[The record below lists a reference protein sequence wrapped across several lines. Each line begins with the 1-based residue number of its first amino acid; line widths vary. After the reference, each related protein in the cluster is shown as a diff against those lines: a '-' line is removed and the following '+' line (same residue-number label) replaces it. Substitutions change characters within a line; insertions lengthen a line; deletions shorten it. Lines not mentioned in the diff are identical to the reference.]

1 MKKKLRL
8 SLALA
13 MTVALVLT
21 SVVAAGA
28 AYDTTNDPIV
38 VYSGLV
44 KWAEETFRPTVNE
57 KIDSTAAPLQTAL
70 TAAQNKLTAA
80 EQTIAALQK
89 QVADLSAKL
98 DSAAAGGTSS
108 GTANAYTVIYLTGGT
123 QLLAT
128 SVCSIIL
135 RAGTAEV
142 VSPFDGQGVTDIT
155 NGVELMA
162 GDALSPNHEIIV
174 PRGNDGRGIRISSS
188 SGAYILVQGGYTL
201 VEPQN

>member
-1 MKKKLRL
+1 MKKKFRL

-13 MTVALVLT
+13 MTVAMVLT
-21 SVVAAGA
+21 TVVSAAS
-28 AYDTTNDPIV
+28 YDTANDPIV

-57 KIDSTAAPLQTAL
+57 KIDSTVAPLQTAL
-70 TAAQNKLTAA
+70 TDAQTKLAAA
-80 EQTIAALQK
+80 EQTIASLEQ
-89 QVADLSAKL
+89 QIADLSAKL
-98 DSAAAGGTSS
+98 DSA
-108 GTANAYTVIYLTGGT
+108 GTASASNSSYTVIFLTGGT

-142 VSPFDGQGVTDIT
+142 ISPFAGQGVTDIT
-155 NGVELMA
+155 AGAELTA
-162 GDALSPNHEIIV
+162 GTPLTANHEIIV
-174 PRGNDGRGIRISSS
+174 PRGNDGRGIRITSS

-201 VEPQN
+201 VEPQS